1 MNRFDQLPQDLKIKI
16 YEYNADHRPQ
26 WKDVMR
32 DLIMYDGD
40 LLMEF
45 LYEHRHDFMYDQ
57 AKEIEGYYIDDKG
70 LRILY
75 KKKDGGLS
83 I

>member
-1 MNRFDQLPQDLKIKI
+1 MESQVSTVLKIQRLRTRG
-16 YEYNADHRPQ
+16 EV
-26 WKDVMR
+26 VMPKKKKKQPTKSKKPR
-32 DLIMYDGD
+32 
-40 LLMEF
+40 
-45 LYEHRHDFMYDQ
+45 
-57 AKEIEGYYIDDKG
+57 AKRELEGYYIDDKG

>member
-1 MNRFDQLPQDLKIKI
+1 MPKKKKKKIKT
-16 YEYNADHRPQ
+16 RR
-26 WKDVMR
+26 KSKKV
-32 DLIMYDGD
+32 L
-40 LLMEF
+40 
-45 LYEHRHDFMYDQ
+45 
-57 AKEIEGYYIDDKG
+57 EGYYIDDKG

>member
-1 MNRFDQLPQDLKIKI
+1 MPKNKKKKPTKSKKPRVCSTRVK
-16 YEYNADHRPQ
+16 
-26 WKDVMR
+26 
-32 DLIMYDGD
+32 
-40 LLMEF
+40 
-45 LYEHRHDFMYDQ
+45 
-57 AKEIEGYYIDDKG
+57 KEIEGYYIDDKG